1 MLWCL
6 HATPSMEL
14 FVADS
19 QHQTSGNELN
29 LLLCTIHTQSST
41 SSNEVVITKTR
52 FSLETHSRGVE
63 LIVDRRKSCVCKGAT
78 NIIAA
83 IDLFERADFYN

>member
-1 MLWCL
+1 
-6 HATPSMEL
+6 MEL
-14 FVADS
+14 FVAGS

-41 SSNEVVITKTR
+41 SSNEVVFTKTR

-63 LIVDRRKSCVCKGAT
+63 LIVDRRKSCLCEDKSPGAT

-83 IDLFERADFYN
+83 VDLFERADFYN